1 MYSWQGVFLILGLC
15 YAIYL
20 ILKLFVDIYRIQM
33 EKKAGGFSEDFLQ
46 MLRDIRRMNGE
57 K

>member
-46 MLRDIRRMNGE
+46 ILRDIRRMNGE

>member
-20 ILKLFVDIYRIQM
+20 ILKLFVDIYRIHM

>member
-33 EKKAGGFSEDFLQ
+33 EKKAGGVSEDFLQ